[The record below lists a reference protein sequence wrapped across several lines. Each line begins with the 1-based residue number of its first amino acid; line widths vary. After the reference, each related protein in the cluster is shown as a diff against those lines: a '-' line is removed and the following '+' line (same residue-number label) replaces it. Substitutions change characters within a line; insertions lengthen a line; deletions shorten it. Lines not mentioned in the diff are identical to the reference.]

1 MQRQGSDRA
10 IAVAVLFDV
19 SPQHLAQNDII
30 IQDETMLRKLLNSGQ
45 YHTII
50 GDPMLKALFQQETK
64 IKFYELP
71 HVAVSS
77 KVHWNNYKRFLS
89 ETMIEWLDEID

>member
-1 MQRQGSDRA
+1 
-10 IAVAVLFDV
+10 
-19 SPQHLAQNDII
+19 
-30 IQDETMLRKLLNSGQ
+30 MLRKLLNSGQ